1 LPVVLA
7 RGEVAALLG
16 GIKGTSALVAKLLYG
31 SGLRLLEALTLRV
44 KDVDLVRRALTV
56 RDGKG
61 RKDRITVLPEQLVEP
76 LKNQIEKVRRQHA
89 RDIKAEGGG

>member
-1 LPVVLA
+1 
-7 RGEVAALLG
+7 
-16 GIKGTSALVAKLLYG
+16 
-31 SGLRLLEALTLRV
+31 
-44 KDVDLVRRALTV
+44 LTV